1 VFAKKVSCISLQA
14 LEGFLF
20 VVSSEGKVEFVTDN
34 VGQFT
39 RFSKDDVLGKSIY
52 NFLHHGDHA
61 RFSSGLLP
69 MAIGELILIITP
81 IIIRSQYIRFL
92 H

>member
-1 VFAKKVSCISLQA
+1 
-14 LEGFLF
+14 

-69 MAIGELILIITP
+69 MAIGKLVTRQQVFCSSVWHGMCMDSIGEKSNITNG
-81 IIIRSQYIRFL
+81 R
-92 H
+92 